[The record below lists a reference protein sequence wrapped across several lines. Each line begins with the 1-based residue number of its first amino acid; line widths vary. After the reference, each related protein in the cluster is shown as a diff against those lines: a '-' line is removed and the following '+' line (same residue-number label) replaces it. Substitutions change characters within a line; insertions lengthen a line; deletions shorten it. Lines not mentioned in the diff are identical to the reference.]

1 MSFTQYMSDTP
12 SLSLLLACSFSPS
25 LRPPLP
31 FHFSAPIP
39 SSSLLPFPIPFP
51 LPPST
56 LPLPQLYSLSSSNS
70 TPLSLSDCLP
80 SPSSFLSLPFVFS
93 LHLFYLPCYCTSTT
107 PLLPSPPLP
116 PFFPNLFISPHPPT
130 IRIPESVS
138 VKNRNNELQSADP
151 GASESD
157 RSQLTSPEI
166 LEFPLNL
173 DGGGSRQDDSAAIG
187 TGKMEPSSNEDHG
200 ISDLKSAP
208 AVNPTYAQL
217 TVEARKKSEEL
228 KAKGTGNFCLFL
240 YSKYKPTPPFS
251 KLIKTLESFGLASPV
266 HFLLVFVMI
275 IETIF

>member
-1 MSFTQYMSDTP
+1 M
-12 SLSLLLACSFSPS
+12 
-25 LRPPLP
+25 
-31 FHFSAPIP
+31 
-39 SSSLLPFPIPFP
+39 
-51 LPPST
+51 
-56 LPLPQLYSLSSSNS
+56 
-70 TPLSLSDCLP
+70 
-80 SPSSFLSLPFVFS
+80 
-93 LHLFYLPCYCTSTT
+93 
-107 PLLPSPPLP
+107 
-116 PFFPNLFISPHPPT
+116 
-130 IRIPESVS
+130 
-138 VKNRNNELQSADP
+138 
-151 GASESD
+151 
-157 RSQLTSPEI
+157 
-166 LEFPLNL
+166 EFPLNL

-228 KAKGTGNFCLFL
+228 MAKGTGNFCLFL